1 MKLLNSLSSLTKVV
15 MVAVAAFLV
24 YGYLCRLLG
33 IYFFWESKTLG
44 WTLLW
49 VAVILVLRDRVRR
62 KKLENKNS
70 ALEKIGIGL
79 TIFLLLIMGILFFA
93 IPQTALYAVAVNY
106 VKKDKAVRDEIG
118 DIKEVFF
125 VPFGGASMSSGPEG
139 SQGEGDLN
147 FVVKGSKKYIDLNLV
162 MSKEL
167 GADWKIGINR

>member
-1 MKLLNSLSSLTKVV
+1 MLNSLSSLTKVV
-15 MVAVAAFLV
+15 MAAVAAFLV

-93 IPQTALYAVAVNY
+93 IPQTALYAEAVNY

-118 DIKEVFF
+118 DIKEVFLYRS
-125 VPFGGASMSSGPEG
+125 GAPRCLPGPKAARG
-139 SQGEGDLN
+139 
-147 FVVKGSKKYIDLNLV
+147 KGI
-162 MSKEL
+162 
-167 GADWKIGINR
+167 